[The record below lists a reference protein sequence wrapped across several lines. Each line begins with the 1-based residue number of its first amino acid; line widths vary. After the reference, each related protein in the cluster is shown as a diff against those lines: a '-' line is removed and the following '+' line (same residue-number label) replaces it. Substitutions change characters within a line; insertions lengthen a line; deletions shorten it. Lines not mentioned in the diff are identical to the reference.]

1 VIDKEQKN
9 MGVAEQ
15 EVAEETAEAAQTK
28 AMGIV
33 RGVPGATVESV
44 GVLDL
49 RGVAPAD
56 LAALKGVKSTGV
68 ILIDSGQKTAL
79 SHVKMEAVGATVEID
94 PDEKLLMQPT
104 LDMTKV
110 ALEAMAPGQ
119 KFTLMG
125 ILTFYPD
132 VPAALVAEKFDQ
144 IRLIGVL
151 IAPQAVQGA
160 LFGKLQH
167 LGASITLSDEDRPLV
182 RSMGD
187 TTFTEGYL
195 SHLTPG
201 TQYVNVGHTGIADD
215 VTEKTLANA
224 IAIYHNVGATDGP
237 AALIELLQARCPT
250 NLGAFN
256 KR

>member
-1 VIDKEQKN
+1 

-15 EVAEETAEAAQTK
+15 EAAAGTAEAPQESAQTK

-33 RGVPGATVESV
+33 RGVPGATVDSV

-49 RGVAPAD
+49 RGVAPGD
-56 LAALKGVKSTGV
+56 LGTLKAIKSTGV

-79 SHVKMEAVGATVEID
+79 SHVSMEAVGMTVEIE
-94 PDEKLLMQPT
+94 PNENLLIQPT
-104 LDMTKV
+104 LDITKA

-125 ILTFYPD
+125 IMTFYPD
-132 VPAALVAEKFDQ
+132 APAALVAEKFDQ

-160 LFGKLQH
+160 LFGKVKH
-167 LGASITLSDEDRPLV
+167 MGVTITLSDENRPLV

-187 TTFTEGYL
+187 TTFTNGYL
-195 SHLTPG
+195 ARLTPG
-201 TQYVNVGHTGIADD
+201 TEYLNVGHTGISDD
-215 VTEKTLANA
+215 VTEEVLANA
-224 IAIYHNVGATDGP
+224 IAVYHNVGATDGP

-250 NLGAFN
+250 NAGSFS